1 MSDAHVVLIMKAY
14 AAAGTIKDNYANI
27 LVLLL
32 RLRQACDHPLLLKG
46 QESYLIDNSSIEM
59 AKQLPMD
66 AVTYLLAK
74 LESGPVICS
83 ICSVS
88 NQITHICTCTFC
100 YLGIDSLSR
109 MQIEIVKVKTLYND
123 PSVCY

>member
-1 MSDAHVVLIMKAY
+1 MFDAHGVFIIQAY
-14 AAAGTIKDNYANI
+14 DAARTIKDNYANI

-46 QESYLIDNSSIEM
+46 QESKLIDNTSIEM
-59 AKQLPMD
+59 AKKLPKD
-66 AVTYLLAK
+66 EVTNLLEK

-88 NQITHICTCTFC
+88 NQITQICTFIDQICTFIDC
-100 YLGIDSLSR
+100 YLDIGIHRL
-109 MQIEIVKVKTLYND
+109 KCK
-123 PSVCY
+123 